1 MEILKSEA
9 EKLLDVSSTTFYKR
23 VNKLG
28 IEMISK
34 WDANGKRSYILQS
47 DFDKMALAMGKSIR
61 KEEPAKKEQTPQAKA
76 EESAPSK
83 KKEEQFD
90 LMVKIKE
97 QEQQL
102 ITKWEM
108 VDFYKEQSTVLLTQQ
123 QEAKT
128 QINTMY
134 LQMIKVTNKATAF
147 GVTAIALGV
156 LFIWFVVLVAL
167 GKLQF

>member
-9 EKLLDVSSTTFYKR
+9 LQLLDVSSTTFYKW
-23 VNKLG
+23 VNKLR
-28 IEMISK
+28 IKMISK
-34 WDANGKRSYILQS
+34 WDVNGNRSFILQS
-47 DFDKMALAMGKSIR
+47 DLEKIASAMGKTIH
-61 KEEPAKKEQTPQAKA
+61 KEEPAKKEQVPQTKT

-90 LMVKIKE
+90 LILKIKE

-123 QEAKT
+123 QDAKIK
-128 QINTMY
+128 INDMY
-134 LQMIKVTNKATAF
+134 VRMIKVTNKATAF
-147 GVTAIALGV
+147 WVTAIALAV
-156 LFIWFVVLVAL
+156 LFIGFVVLVAL

>member
-9 EKLLDVSSTTFYKR
+9 LQLLDVSSTTFYKR

-28 IEMISK
+28 IQMINK
-34 WDANGKRSYILQS
+34 WDLNGNRSYILQS
-47 DFDKMALAMGKSIR
+47 DLERMALAMDKTIR
-61 KEEPAKKEQTPQAKA
+61 KEEPAKKEQAPQTKA
-76 EESAPSK
+76 EESTSSK
-83 KKEEQFD
+83 KQEEQFD
-90 LMVKIKE
+90 LMIKIKQQEE
-97 QEQQL
+97 Q
-102 ITKWEM
+102 IKTSTEM
-108 VDFYKEQSTVLLTQQ
+108 ADFYKQQSTVLLTQQ

-147 GVTAIALGV
+147 GVTAIALAV

>member
-1 MEILKSEA
+1 MEIQKSEA
-9 EKLLDVSSTTFYKR
+9 EKLLDVSSTTFYNW
-23 VNKLG
+23 VNKLK
-28 IEMISK
+28 IQLINK
-34 WDANGKRSYILQS
+34 VDGKGNRSYILQT
-47 DFDKMALAMGKSIR
+47 DLEKMATEMGKTIN
-61 KEEPAKKEQTPQAKA
+61 KEEPVKKEQVPVPKA
-76 EESAPSK
+76 EESASSK

-102 ITKWEM
+102 INKWEM

-123 QEAKT
+123 QDAKT

-156 LFIWFVVLVAL
+156 ILIVFIVLVVL

>member
-1 MEILKSEA
+1 MEIQKSEA
-9 EKLLDVSSTTFYKR
+9 EKLLDVSSTT
-23 VNKLG
+23 
-28 IEMISK
+28 
-34 WDANGKRSYILQS
+34 YILQT
-47 DFDKMALAMGKSIR
+47 DLEKMASAMGKKIR
-61 KEEPAKKEQTPQAKA
+61 NEEPVKKEQAPEPKA
-76 EESAPSK
+76 EESASFK

-90 LMVKIKE
+90 LMVKVKQQEEQIKSSTE
-97 QEQQL
+97 
-102 ITKWEM
+102 IAN
-108 VDFYKEQSTVLLTQQ
+108 FYKEQSTVLLTQQ

-156 LFIWFVVLVAL
+156 ILIVFIVLVVL

>member
-1 MEILKSEA
+1 
-9 EKLLDVSSTTFYKR
+9 
-23 VNKLG
+23 
-28 IEMISK
+28 
-34 WDANGKRSYILQS
+34 
-47 DFDKMALAMGKSIR
+47 MGKNIR
-61 KEEPAKKEQTPQAKA
+61 KEEPTKKEQAPEPKV
-76 EESAPSK
+76 EESASFK
-83 KKEEQFD
+83 KKEEHFD

-102 ITKWEM
+102 ITKGEM

-123 QEAKT
+123 QDAKT

-156 LFIWFVVLVAL
+156 ILIVFIVLVVL
-167 GKLQF
+167 GKLQL